1 MQTSFL
7 NNTTVV
13 CKLKIFILIIFF
25 FEVVFDPSNTHFGLK
40 TYSFLLFFIL
50 EFPFLN
56 FSYIGVPLL
65 SLMVFFISYAGALIL
80 NSSVDY
86 GIVLWNFNSFLFLFL
101 LLFAKDEKLK
111 ILKIL
116 YYVSLVFSIVIVFLA
131 VSFLVI
137 PFMNL
142 IVTAIVHLNE
152 DFIMFGYRGAY
163 GLKYFCLYYRTS
175 SICVIPEACA
185 LYMYFRTKKKKYFL
199 HFLFFFFELFFS
211 GARANMFSAIAIFIG
226 CYISYLIFIKRSILF
241 SYSCFLLFMFIG
253 LYILLMLISERE
265 HSNIVKLGHLE
276 SFFQLFNENPV
287 RSLLF
292 GFGPGAFMYSKGAGG
307 YTSLTELSY
316 MELIKSYGLLQTIFL
331 LTSFCIPLIK
341 LWIKKCSS
349 FEKICFTMAYASFFF
364 IAGTNPLFTGSTGFT
379 TIIVMFYLC
388 DKDNLKEFMKP
399 KDKRRL
405 VRNSFMLAYR
415 SVC

>member
-65 SLMVFFISYAGALIL
+65 SLIVFFISYVGALIL
-80 NSSVDY
+80 NSSLDQ
-86 GIVLWNFNSFLFLFL
+86 GILLWNLNSFLFLFL
-101 LLFAKDEKLK
+101 LLFAKDEGLK
-111 ILKIL
+111 ILKVF
-116 YYVSLVFSIVIVFLA
+116 YYVSLVFSIAIVFLA

-163 GLKYFCLYYRTS
+163 GLEYFCLYYRTS

-211 GARANMFSAIAIFIG
+211 GARANMFSAVAIFIG
-226 CYISYLIFIKRSILF
+226 CYISYLIFVKRSILF
-241 SYSCFLLFMFIG
+241 SYSCLLLFMFIG

-287 RSLLF
+287 RSLMF

-388 DKDNLKEFMKP
+388 DKDILKEFMKP